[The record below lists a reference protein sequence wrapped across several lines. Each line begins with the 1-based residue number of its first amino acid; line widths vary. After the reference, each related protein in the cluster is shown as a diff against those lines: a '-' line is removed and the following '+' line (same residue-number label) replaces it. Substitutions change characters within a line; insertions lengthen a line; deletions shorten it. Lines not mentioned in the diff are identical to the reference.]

1 VAARP
6 APPIAAPP
14 APRPAP
20 PSPAPAAA
28 RPQPPAPAP
37 VASPAASSQG
47 VSSPPP
53 PAIAAEPAADASEVA
68 AEPASLW
75 RRLLAF
81 AIDAAVVLGVWWL
94 FLLAASAVIGVQ
106 PQPSH
111 LTGIDALMLELHA
124 YQPVMLPGAVLGI
137 LLAGSY
143 CAAFAFLRQG
153 RTLGRWALGLRLVDA
168 RGSAPT
174 PVRAVVRAV
183 LAVVSFAL
191 FLVGFW
197 IALFDRRGQTLHDK
211 LTATFVVRPL

>member
-1 VAARP
+1 VS
-6 APPIAAPP
+6 APVQGPT
-14 APRPAP
+14 
-20 PSPAPAAA
+20 
-28 RPQPPAPAP
+28 AP
-37 VASPAASSQG
+37 VAAP
-47 VSSPPP
+47 VSS
-53 PAIAAEPAADASEVA
+53 AVAHAVAEVAPSPSEVQ

-81 AIDAAVVLGVWWL
+81 SIDTVVVLGVWWL
-94 FLLAASAVIGVQ
+94 FLLAAAAVIGVK
-106 PQPSH
+106 PEPSH
-111 LTGIDALMLELHA
+111 LSGIDAMMLELHA
-124 YQPVMLPGAVLGI
+124 YQPVMVPGAVLGI

-168 RGSAPT
+168 RGGAPT

-197 IALFDRRGQTLHDK
+197 VALFDRRGQTLHDK
-211 LTATFVVRPL
+211 LTSTFVVRPL